1 MSVERVQLHGSL
13 RTLGPCV
20 FHPRTVLREG
30 VLHDLDII
38 ILTQTTRT
46 YQSLIIVSPE
56 GPGRM
61 AGGEMSP
68 HCYLVAGCSDKVSE
82 PQPGGSCRVPLPLCS
97 PFGVLLSNWGLAV
110 RRSIRQKCIDPLAM
124 TGHTGLNL
132 ISFLRT
138 GWIAE

>member
-46 YQSLIIVSPE
+46 YPILDHLLALKALAEWLEVKCLHIAIWLQVALTKSLSPSLV
-56 GPGRM
+56 GP
-61 AGGEMSP
+61 AG
-68 HCYLVAGCSDKVSE
+68 YLY
-82 PQPGGSCRVPLPLCS
+82 LY
-97 PFGVLLSNWGLAV
+97 GVLLGYCYPIGVLLLGGALDRNA
-110 RRSIRQKCIDPLAM
+110 
-124 TGHTGLNL
+124 
-132 ISFLRT
+132 
-138 GWIAE
+138 